1 MSALVLYP
9 SLAVLDRLLGLRRE
23 GEREGREFYLLG
35 LHPVVPV
42 PSSCMFETPIMIAPA
57 SRSFLATVASSVS
70 GSVPRYTVPTR

>member
-1 MSALVLYP
+1 MLPLIFVPFPVSFGQSQVF
-9 SLAVLDRLLGLRRE
+9 LDWEKRE
-23 GEREGREFYLLG
+23 ERDFYLLG

-70 GSVPRYTVPTR
+70 GCVPRYTVPTR